1 MQYNRVDLLIGG
13 GAVKE
18 KRNYSLDMLKILAS
32 LIIMFHHYQDLAGVV
47 FPSFNFAKGSF
58 NFGNVVQLFF
68 VISGFLICDYM
79 DRIPEKVNFSAF
91 FIKRCIRLLPMTAL
105 TAAAYVAVSCLVV
118 GGSHFWGWCVSA
130 FGLFSIGGN
139 LQIYNVN
146 PPSWYVS
153 SLLICYIW
161 FFGLVYW
168 GKKRNLP
175 LQWLFGAMVI
185 LGLSID
191 AFGVDLPL
199 FNVRTSCGYY
209 AFFWGALLRIFV
221 KRNGASKAVKG
232 AAAAIIAAFAAIC
245 IYMISFV
252 QYDMAYTLSFF
263 VFPAM
268 VVLCYTRI
276 AGRLFRYP
284 WIGRLG
290 EISFGVYLW
299 HTPLY
304 MFMEYLDGRF
314 FLGMPWGTRW
324 FMLLFGAITFAVA
337 AATYYLF
344 ERPLTRCLTR
354 KYDAAHQTN
363 GDTAACQ

>member
-1 MQYNRVDLLIGG
+1 M
-13 GAVKE
+13 KE

-47 FPSFNFAKGSF
+47 FSSFNFSQGNF
-58 NFGNVVQLFF
+58 YFGNVVELFF
-68 VISGFLICDYM
+68 IISGFLTCDYLE
-79 DRIPEKVNFSAF
+79 RIPEKVNFSAF
-91 FIKRCIRLLPMTAL
+91 FTKRCIRLLPMTAL
-105 TAAAYVAVSCLVV
+105 TAAAYVAVSCLTV

-130 FGLFSIGGN
+130 FGLYSIGGN

-168 GKKRNLP
+168 GKKKEMP
-175 LQWLFGAMVI
+175 LKWLFCGMIV

-191 AFGVDLPL
+191 AFGIDLPL
-199 FNVRTSCGYY
+199 FNGKTSRGYY
-209 AFFWGALLRIFV
+209 AFFAGVLLKQFV
-221 KRNGASKAVKG
+221 KRYGANKAVKG
-232 AAAAIIAAFAAIC
+232 IAAALIAAFAVVGFFSFDF
-245 IYMISFV
+245 IS
-252 QYDMAYTLSFF
+252 YDIVYTLTFF
-263 VFPAM
+263 VYPAM
-268 VVLCYTRI
+268 IVLCHTRT
-276 AGRLFRYP
+276 AGRVFRYP
-284 WIGRLG
+284 WIGRLS

-314 FLGMPWGTRW
+314 SLGMPWGTRW

-344 ERPLTRCLTR
+344 ERPLTQWLTR
-354 KYDAAHQTN
+354 KYDAAHQTK
-363 GDTAACQ
+363 GDTVACQ